1 MTVTGAAC
9 KLAGKVP
16 FPLTFQSPAHMF
28 AEPNKKPAS
37 KGEMWF
43 AEFQPRYHKADY
55 RILDLHLRE
64 NSLRNMTAAIHSFID
79 SFNKYVAKYC
89 ARYFS
94 GAWHKSVKKNLD
106 LDLCPHG
113 DRKDRSPI
121 EKRWLK

>member
-1 MTVTGAAC
+1 
-9 KLAGKVP
+9 
-16 FPLTFQSPAHMF
+16 MF

-43 AEFQPRYHKADY
+43 AEFQPQYHKADY

-64 NSLRNMTAAIHSFID
+64 NSLRNMTAAFHSFIH

-89 ARYFS
+89 AKYFS
-94 GAWHKSVKKNLD
+94 GAWHQSVKKTLD

-113 DRKDRSPI
+113 DRKDRSTYR
-121 EKRWLK
+121 EEMTQMTACFS